1 MLVTARER
9 STTPNGR
16 SASSRLGA
24 KALLATARSRWRT
37 ARWVISKR
45 QRRPAPRPC
54 RQISVSASTMS
65 CTLRPCLASNAWMR
79 PEPQPGGSWNASP
92 TSQSAAS
99 FGPIPVA
106 RRFGNR
112 AATRCGAWGS
122 RNSTA
127 GINKESRMA
136 DTVTAAQLRDRLHS
150 DGEIAIV
157 DAREQGSFHERH
169 LLMASCLPLSRLELI
184 APGVLP
190 RRAAPIV
197 VCDAGEG
204 LAERAA
210 ARLTEGGYTD
220 VSVLAG
226 GVKAWEV
233 AGFPIYS
240 GVHVPSK
247 AFAEVVE
254 HEYGTPW
261 ITAEELAER
270 QKRPE
275 PMVIFDSRS
284 YEEYHSNSIPGA
296 VSVPGAELVYRF
308 REMVPSPDTF
318 VVVNCGGRTRSIIG
332 AQSLIDAGVPNRVV
346 SLKDG
351 TMAWHL
357 AGFGVIAGA
366 TGRAPE
372 VSAAGVTAAR
382 QRADAVARR
391 YGVPVIARNTLAE
404 WQREADRRTLYVL
417 DVRDPAEYRAGHL
430 PGSVM
435 APGGQLVQETD
446 SWLGVWG
453 ARVVLV
459 DDTGVRARM
468 TASWLKR
475 MGWDVAVLDHGLDGV
490 ELEQGV
496 PVPRSDIFPLA
507 GAEPATIRPA
517 ELRANP
523 GVVVDLALSR
533 HHRQGHIP
541 GAWFA
546 IRARLAEALDKL
558 PAAGN
563 LVLTSED
570 GTIARYAAA
579 ELRTRRP
586 INVLAGGTAAWKA
599 EGLPLETGMGRL
611 ASEPDDVSVLAR
623 DRPPAERERY
633 MREYLAWEIDLVNQI
648 ARDGDCRFRLAPAE

>member
-1 MLVTARER
+1 MAI
-9 STTPNGR
+9 GR
-16 SASSRLGA
+16 
-24 KALLATARSRWRT
+24 
-37 ARWVISKR
+37 I
-45 QRRPAPRPC
+45 
-54 RQISVSASTMS
+54 
-65 CTLRPCLASNAWMR
+65 
-79 PEPQPGGSWNASP
+79 
-92 TSQSAAS
+92 AA
-99 FGPIPVA
+99 A
-106 RRFGNR
+106 
-112 AATRCGAWGS
+112 
-122 RNSTA
+122 
-127 GINKESRMA
+127 E
-136 DTVTAAQLRDRLHS
+136 LRDRFRS
-150 DGEIAIV
+150 GSEIAIV
-157 DAREQGSFHERH
+157 DAREEGSFHNRH

-210 ARLTEGGYTD
+210 VRLVEGGYTD

-226 GVKAWEV
+226 GVAAWEG

-254 HEYGTPW
+254 HDYDTPW
-261 ITAEELAER
+261 IGAEEVAER
-270 QKRPE
+270 QRRGDN
-275 PMVIFDSRS
+275 MAIFDSRS

-296 VSVPGAELVYRF
+296 ISVPGAELVYRYN
-308 REMVPSPDTF
+308 ELVPSSDTF

-357 AGFGVIAGA
+357 AGFDVLAGA

-372 VSAAGVTAAR
+372 VSPQSIAAAQ

-391 YGVPVIARNTLAE
+391 YGVPVIDQATLAE
-404 WQREADRRTLYVL
+404 WQREAERRTLYVL

-430 PGSVM
+430 PGSLM

-468 TASWLKR
+468 TASWLRR
-475 MGWDVAVLDHGLDGV
+475 MGWDAVALDGGLDGV
-490 ELEQGV
+490 ELERGALAA
-496 PVPRSDIFPLA
+496 PRDIFPLD
-507 GAEPATIRPA
+507 GPEPATIQPS
-517 ELRANP
+517 ELQANP
-523 GVVVDLALSR
+523 AVVDLALSR
-533 HHRQGHIP
+533 QHRQGHIP

-558 PAAGN
+558 PAQGDP
-563 LVLTSED
+563 VLTSED
-570 GTIARYAAA
+570 GRVARFAAA

-586 INVLAGGTAAWKA
+586 VKVLAGGTAAWKA
-599 EGLPLETGMGRL
+599 AGLPLETGMGRL
-611 ASEPDDVSVLAR
+611 ASEPDDVALSAR

-648 ARDGDCRFRLAPAE
+648 AGDSDCRFRLAPAG